1 MSRFYSDRAKGEP
14 YVYGEQPKDKKYI
27 KINTNENP
35 YGPSPKAMKL
45 LKETDWDRLKLYS
58 DPLSTEL
65 IDALS
70 SFYGV
75 SKEKIYVGNSSDEVL
90 SFTWLAFF
98 GRGEKVVYPDIT
110 YSFYTVYSQLYE
122 VEECIVS
129 LKDDYT
135 MDLETMSKIPAKAV
149 VITNPNAPTGIALT
163 LEEIENFLKNNQDKL
178 VVVDEAYVDFGNES
192 AIKLID
198 KYDNLLVVQ
207 TFSKSR
213 SLAGL
218 RIGFAM
224 GNKELING
232 LKVIKDQFNPYT
244 LDSISNLVGA
254 EAVLDKEYFDET
266 RNKIIKTREWVQK
279 ELVDFGFL
287 STDSKTNFLFIE
299 YPNVS
304 GKFIFEELRKRG
316 ILVRYFGK
324 ARMENRLRVSIGTD
338 EEMKIVVEE
347 IKNIVASFKNK

>member
-1 MSRFYSDRAKGEP
+1 MKMSRFYSDRAKGEP

-254 EAVLDKEYFDET
+254 EAVLDKEYFDMLGVDKSARTIET
-266 RNKIIKTREWVQK
+266 YLTGISKIFDYLGIKTFEDISNAINPNKSSIAGLAHPLLDLKDLQT
-279 ELVDFGFL
+279 VDAIKAVL
-287 STDSKTNFLFIE
+287 SDMYSK
-299 YPNVS
+299 
-304 GKFIFEELRKRG
+304 
-316 ILVRYFGK
+316 
-324 ARMENRLRVSIGTD
+324 
-338 EEMKIVVEE
+338 
-347 IKNIVASFKNK
+347 FKNAFGDRAVFSGTLL